1 VIDICG
7 KDQFIV
13 VFIHGVDSLV
23 INNPILDKATT
34 IDLWVTN
41 SDYLCV

>member
-1 VIDICG
+1 MG

-23 INNPILDKATT
+23 IKYWIFDKATT
-34 IDLWVTN
+34 IDLWVAN